1 MKGATVFITWLYL
14 ERSERN
20 DSIMKKFTNA
30 VIYGHN
36 DANEILVDNG
46 VIKAIGKELGSADEV
61 IDLGGKLVTAPYV
74 DPHLHLDYVYTLS
87 ELGREGAGSGTLFE
101 AIEMWPKFKE
111 NLTVES
117 VKKLALKG
125 IKDEV
130 SRGVQHIRTHIDVTD
145 PKFTGLKAMLELRE
159 EVKDKVEI
167 QIIAF
172 PQQGMYT
179 YKGGRE
185 LVEEALKMGADVV
198 GGIPHYEPAREFGEK
213 SVHDAVELALK
224 YNKLIDV
231 HCDETDDP
239 QSRFVELLNA
249 LVLMEDY
256 GEKTTASHTCSFGSA
271 DNSYAYRML
280 DLFKKSKMNFI
291 SCPTENVYLQGRQ
304 DSYPKRRGITRVKEF
319 IESGI
324 NIAFAQDSIND
335 PWYPMGNG
343 NMMNILDNGIHVA
356 QIMSPEDIER
366 DLDLITYN
374 GARCLN
380 IQDRYGLD
388 VGKDANFIVL
398 DGDSSF
404 DVIRNRANVLAS
416 IRKGEYLF
424 KQKPV
429 EYDVKLDL
437 GVNY

>member
-1 MKGATVFITWLYL
+1 
-14 ERSERN
+14 
-20 DSIMKKFTNA
+20 MKKFTNA
-30 VIYGHN
+30 VIFGRD

-46 VIKAIGKELGSADEV
+46 VIKAIGKDLGSADKI

-87 ELGREGAGSGTLFE
+87 ELGQEGAGSGTLYE

-125 IKDEV
+125 ITDEV
-130 SRGVQHIRTHIDVTD
+130 SRGVQYIRTHIDVTD
-145 PKFTGLKAMLELRE
+145 PNFTALKAMLELRE
-159 EVKDKVEI
+159 ELKHIVEV

-179 YKGGRE
+179 YKGGRD

-213 SVHDAVELALK
+213 SVHDIVKLALK

-239 QSRFVELLNA
+239 HSRFVELLNA

-256 GEKTTASHTCSFGSA
+256 GSKTTASHTCSFGSA
-271 DNSYAYRML
+271 DNSYAYRMI

-291 SCPTENVYLQGRQ
+291 SCPTENAYLQGRQ
-304 DSYPKRRGITRVKEF
+304 DTYPKRRGLTRVKEF

-324 NIAFAQDSIND
+324 NVAFAQDSIND

-343 NMMNILDNGIHVA
+343 NMMNILDNGIHLA
-356 QIMSPEDIER
+356 QIMSPEDIKTN
-366 DLDLITYN
+366 LNLITYN

-380 IQDRYGLD
+380 IQDRYGLA

-398 DGDSSF
+398 DGDNTF
-404 DVIRNRANVLAS
+404 DIIRNRAGVLAS

-437 GVNY
+437 GVSY

>member
-1 MKGATVFITWLYL
+1 
-14 ERSERN
+14 
-20 DSIMKKFTNA
+20 MKKFINA
-30 VIYGHN
+30 KIYKN
-36 DANEILVDNG
+36 DNATEILVDNG
-46 VIKAIGKELGSADEV
+46 VIKAIGKDLGSADEV

-87 ELGREGAGSGTLFE
+87 ELGQEGAGSGTLFE
-101 AIEMWPKFKE
+101 AIEMWPKFKK

-117 VKKLALKG
+117 VKRLALKG

-130 SRGVQHIRTHIDVTD
+130 SQGVQYIRTHIDVTD
-145 PKFTGLKAMLELRE
+145 PNFTALKAMLELRE
-159 EVKDKVEI
+159 ELKHILEI

-172 PQQGMYT
+172 PQEGMYT
-179 YKGGRE
+179 YKGGRD

-198 GGIPHYEPAREFGEK
+198 GGIPHYEPAREFGER
-213 SVHDAVELALK
+213 SVHDIVNLALK
-224 YNKLIDV
+224 YDKLIDV

-256 GEKTTASHTCSFGSA
+256 GERTTASHTCSFGSA

-291 SCPTENVYLQGRQ
+291 SCPTENAYLQGRQ
-304 DSYPKRRGITRVKEF
+304 DTYPKRRGLTRVKEF

-324 NIAFAQDSIND
+324 NVAFAQDSIND

-343 NMMNILDNGIHVA
+343 NMMNILDNGIHLA
-356 QIMSPEDIER
+356 QIMSPTDIETN
-366 DLDLITYN
+366 LDLITYN

-380 IQDRYGLD
+380 IQDRYGLEE
-388 VGKDANFIVL
+388 GKDANFIVL
-398 DGDSSF
+398 DGDSPY
-404 DVIRNRANVLAS
+404 DVIRNRAKVIAS

-424 KQKPV
+424 KQKSV
-429 EYDVKLDL
+429 EFDVELVL
-437 GVNY
+437 

>member
-1 MKGATVFITWLYL
+1 
-14 ERSERN
+14 
-20 DSIMKKFTNA
+20 MKKFTNT
-30 VIYGHN
+30 VIYGHE
-36 DANEILVDNG
+36 DANEILVENG
-46 VIKAIGKELGSADEV
+46 LIKAIGKDLGPADEI
-61 IDLGGKLVTAPYV
+61 IDLGGKLITAPYV

-87 ELGREGAGSGTLFE
+87 ELGEEGAGSGTLFE

-130 SRGVQHIRTHIDVTD
+130 SQGVQHIRTHIDVTD
-145 PKFTGLKAMLELRE
+145 PNFTALKAMLELRAE
-159 EVKDKVEI
+159 LKDIVEI
-167 QIIAF
+167 QIVAF
-172 PQQGMYT
+172 PQEGMYT
-179 YKGGRE
+179 YRGGLE

-198 GGIPHYEPAREFGEK
+198 GGIPHYEPARQFGEK
-213 SVHDAVELALK
+213 SVHDIVNLALK
-224 YNKLIDV
+224 YDKLIDV

-239 QSRFVELLNA
+239 HSRFVELLNA

-256 GEKTTASHTCSFGSA
+256 GKRTTASHTCSFGSA
-271 DNSYAYRML
+271 DNSYAYRMM

-291 SCPTENVYLQGRQ
+291 ACPTENAYLQGRQ
-304 DSYPKRRGITRVKEF
+304 DTYPKRRGMTRVKEF
-319 IESGI
+319 MESGI
-324 NIAFAQDSIND
+324 NVAFAQDSIND

-343 NMMNILDNGIHVA
+343 NMMNILDNGIHLA
-356 QIMSPEDIER
+356 QIMSPEEIAK

-398 DGDSSF
+398 DGDSPF
-404 DVIRNRANVLAS
+404 DVIRTRARVLAS

-424 KQKPV
+424 KQRPI